1 MPRIVYI
8 AAFAIFAVLVG
19 LMGMNLLSG
28 PVEARRESLAF
39 RLENA
44 QSGGSVADTVEHL
57 NYDDLQ
63 YAIAAKPDLWAPLT
77 EAAKAAAKPPDLEK
91 ILQGVSI
98 SRNTVGSGADVKIKI
113 MTPENRAGEWVAVGS
128 KVRGLTVKSIDGR
141 RGSVVFV
148 QPFQGREYAFTLT
161 R

>member
-1 MPRIVYI
+1 M
-8 AAFAIFAVLVG
+8 
-19 LMGMNLLSG
+19 SG
-28 PVEARRESLAF
+28 PVEARRESLEF

-44 QSGGSVADTVEHL
+44 QGSGTLASATQAV
-57 NYDDLQ
+57 NYEDIQ
-63 YAIAAKPDLWAPLT
+63 YAISAKPDLWAPLT
-77 EAAKAAAKPPDLEK
+77 EAAKAAIKPPDLEQ
-91 ILQGVSI
+91 ILQGVTI